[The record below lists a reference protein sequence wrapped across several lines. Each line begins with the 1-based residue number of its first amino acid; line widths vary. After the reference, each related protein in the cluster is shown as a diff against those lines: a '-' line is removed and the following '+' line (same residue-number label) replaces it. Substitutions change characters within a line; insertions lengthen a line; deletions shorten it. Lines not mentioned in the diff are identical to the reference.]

1 MISVRRALLVMLIC
15 GTAVVAYLVVAATPI
30 LSLLARGTLAGVF
43 LRAGAT
49 KLRDRRSFSRL
60 ISGLGVPTPLAP
72 SIAVVVPVA
81 ELGVAVALV
90 VPATATA
97 GAVGAVALLFVFLA
111 VTAVAIAREGAPD
124 CGCFGPHGFAQFT
137 TRTLFRNS
145 VLLGMAGGLV
155 VADSLRQPAALA
167 SLGVGAFVAIAL
179 HFSRR
184 TAVETIAEPTQEPF
198 LTRRSLVRGAGTA
211 GLAGAAGAW
220 LGLLDASPASAAS
233 GSTQVH
239 HDVECGG
246 CTCCGWRKV
255 NGGAWYCDKYCC
267 TSCTGFS
274 GGGVIQTPGGQAQ
287 ASFFGNTTNR
297 GRGAQLFSGALSW
310 FDPAWQGTGLS
321 LQSTEIASYGK
332 VHGIRQL
339 VGFATANGTGRHK
352 FVLQAIDTGQ
362 PGSGKDTVTLSVS
375 GVSAGGAGGTGCE
388 YQATG
393 NLVQGDITTSLQTTV
408 KSKSRKGLFK
418 GKGPGSA

>member
-15 GTAVVAYLVVAATPI
+15 ATAGVAYLVVAATPI
-30 LSLLARGTLAGVF
+30 LSLFARGTLAGLF
-43 LRAGAT
+43 LLAGAT
-49 KLRDRRSFSRL
+49 KLRDRRSFSSL

-81 ELGVAVALV
+81 ELGAAVALV

-97 GAVGAVALLFVFLA
+97 GAVGAVALLLVFLA
-111 VTAVAIAREGAPD
+111 VTAVAIARGGTPD
-124 CGCFGPHGFAQFT
+124 CGCFGPHRSAQFT
-137 TRTLFRNS
+137 TRTLLRNS

-155 VADSLRQPAALA
+155 ADSLRQPAAFA
-167 SLGVGAFVAIAL
+167 SLGVAAFVAIGL

-184 TAVETIAEPTQEPF
+184 TAIETIAEPTQEPF

-220 LGLLDASPASAAS
+220 LGLLDASPANAAS

-267 TSCTGFS
+267 ASCTGFS
-274 GGGVIQTPGGQAQ
+274 GGGTIQTPSGQAQ

-310 FDPAWQGTGLS
+310 FDPTWQGTGLS

-375 GVSAGGAGGTGCE
+375 GLGAGGAGGTGSE

-408 KSKSRKGLFK
+408 RSRSGRGLFK
-418 GKGPGSA
+418 GKGPGSG